1 MKINLFATGLLGMAV
16 TLNLIPAN
24 RVQAQ
29 AQDEV
34 QFICAESFDSESNG
48 ALPTTFAWT
57 TRGKIAVVRWQTENF
72 ADAGFD
78 PQKRCDEVS
87 PRFQEA
93 YDNNTIGLITNG
105 TIDNQPVIC
114 TSDAPGGTC
123 NTLLITLRPED
134 DSLQVLN
141 NLRQVLNG
149 EQVGP
154 VKHNADTPQIYYQ
167 VDIENFLE
175 TAPVEE

>member
-1 MKINLFATGLLGMAV
+1 MK
-16 TLNLIPAN
+16 LNLIATSLLGIAVVAAN
-24 RVQAQ
+24 LPVEQVRANNN
-29 AQDEV
+29 DSEV
-34 QFICAESFDSESNG
+34 QFICADGYDSESNTS
-48 ALPTTFAWT
+48 LPTTYAWT
-57 TRGKIAVVRWQTENF
+57 PKGKIAVINWQTEDF
-72 ADAGFD
+72 TTSGFS
-78 PQKRCDEVS
+78 PQQRCEAVS

-105 TIDNQPVIC
+105 TMDNQPVIC
-114 TSDAPGGTC
+114 TSEEPGGDC

-134 DSLQVLN
+134 DSVKVLN

-154 VKHNADTPQIYYQ
+154 VKHNADTPQIYYE

-175 TAPVEE
+175 TAPVE